1 MKLHPKRKAHRIVGR
16 ALNLNRPSLFPAAS
30 SAGHLLSR
38 SVPSLRGVV
47 GSKHQKAPS
56 SRAASAAVIVRL
68 APFKQ
73 RGGVRFYLHL
83 PSPPPPPPPPP
94 HSVGVRENSAL
105 ITVSAKVRWGGQRKR
120 TGRNKERKQ
129 FWQGETR
136 SFSKKKLVPNVTP
149 TLTLQHD
156 DSSHLRR
163 ANYQLPFR
171 GFK

>member
-16 ALNLNRPSLFPAAS
+16 ALNLNRPSLFPSAS

-38 SVPSLRGVV
+38 SVPSLRAVI
-47 GSKHQKAPS
+47 GSKHQK
-56 SRAASAAVIVRL
+56 ASAAVIVRL

-73 RGGVRFYLHL
+73 GGGVRFYLHL
-83 PSPPPPPPPPP
+83 PSPPPPP

-105 ITVSAKVRWGGQRKR
+105 IAVSAKVRWGGGQRKR

-156 DSSHLRR
+156 GSGHLRR
-163 ANYQLPFR
+163 ANYQLSFR